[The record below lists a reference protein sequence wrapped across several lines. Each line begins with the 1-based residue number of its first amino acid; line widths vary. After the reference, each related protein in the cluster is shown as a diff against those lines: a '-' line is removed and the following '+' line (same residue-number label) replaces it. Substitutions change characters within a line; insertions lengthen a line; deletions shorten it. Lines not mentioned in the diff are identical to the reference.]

1 MKELL
6 VNPCKKVTNDL
17 LAPKYDGEVISG
29 LCVLDNLLLEALFSW
44 KILFSWFPWHRAGPG
59 LIKHI

>member
-6 VNPCKKVTNDL
+6 VNPCKKVINDL

-29 LCVLDNLLLEALFSW
+29 LCVLDNLLL
-44 KILFSWFPWHRAGPG
+44 
-59 LIKHI
+59 